1 VFYVGI
7 SQSSNRLLRLRIDL
21 KKVGIR
27 NLTII
32 LELGNI
38 IVKWT
43 AKTEKVELLKIKI
56 LVHLLV
62 FFLFDQSKKE
72 RNNIGNAYSS

>member
-1 VFYVGI
+1 MLYVGI
-7 SQSSNRLLRLRIDL
+7 SQLSYRLLRLRIDL

-32 LELGNI
+32 LEFGNI

-72 RNNIGNAYSS
+72 RKNIGNA